1 MEPWRC
7 NINWRVVNI
16 GSSGLGRKLNLN
28 VETSDPVNFNL
39 TSTMLDLYH
48 VVKNNWTEDF
58 YSDNPTHDVYHPK
71 HRNSGVMSPD
81 EASPSLRRRTLYVP
95 FALKNET
102 GYLYC
107 DISGIAVVEFE
118 S

>member
-28 VETSDPVNFNL
+28 VETSDPVNFNV
-39 TSTMLDLYH
+39 TSTLLDLYH
-48 VVKNNWTEDF
+48 VVKKNWTEDF
-58 YSDNPTHDVYHPK
+58 DSDPSTHDGYHPK
-71 HRNSGVMSPD
+71 RRNSGVMSPD
-81 EASPSLRRRTLYVP
+81 VESSSSLRRRTLYVP

-102 GYLYC
+102 G
-107 DISGIAVVEFE
+107 
-118 S
+118 